1 VLWWCLT
8 KALRDEMR
16 FDEIKLNSKWCFF
29 LKKLFILLKLINLL
43 LFLNC
48 VDVSV
53 SKEDYVWN
61 VAAFLKI
68 LKFLKILNFFFIKIE
83 YGLYVLDRF
92 DVLMLKIIFKK

>member
-29 LKKLFILLKLINLL
+29 FLKLFILLKLINLL

-48 VDVSV
+48 VDVSI
-53 SKEDYVWN
+53 SKEDYVWVCCCVFKN
-61 VAAFLKI
+61 FE
-68 LKFLKILNFFFIKIE
+68 FFFIRIK
-83 YGLYVLDRF
+83 YSLYVLDCF

>member
-16 FDEIKLNSKWCFF
+16 FDEIKLNSRWCFF

-53 SKEDYVWN
+53 FWIRCCVFKNFE
-61 VAAFLKI
+61 
-68 LKFLKILNFFFIKIE
+68 FFFIKIE